1 MIVAFAL
8 VDADFRLATLDP
20 ALAGCPPSRRARGR
34 TLTGGRPMN
43 IAAIFSAIWYFF
55 VVMQWIFFPV
65 PTPHI

>member
-1 MIVAFAL
+1 M
-8 VDADFRLATLDP
+8 D
-20 ALAGCPPSRRARGR
+20 
-34 TLTGGRPMN
+34 